1 MDDFL
6 MYETA
11 EEYYDI
17 DEEIFSYRYKVRREV
32 TTDDYY
38 DDNDNIHS
46 WSSDYDINGYED

>member
-17 DEEIFSYRYKVRREV
+17 DEETFSYRYKVRREV
-32 TTDDYY
+32 ATDDYY